1 MREIVNPMSL
11 RRAALCVGGATLIAA
26 WFAAAASEPRQ
37 RDQPR
42 AEPTSSPQSETE
54 RLAAGVQAQAVRLRE
69 RLASAPVPQ
78 QPVRNPFTFDR
89 HAEPASRPAARPI
102 EFVAPPP
109 SVPAAPALMLVGVAE
124 QRQPAGLVRIAM
136 LSGDGDDVLMAKV
149 GESVIGRYEVL
160 AIDPEAVEL
169 RDTVTGAT
177 RRLVLR

>member
-1 MREIVNPMSL
+1 MSL

-26 WFAAAASEPRQ
+26 WFASAASEPGQ
-37 RDQPR
+37 RDQPPPR
-42 AEPTSSPQSETE
+42 PTPAPQTDTE
-54 RLAAGVQAQAVRLRE
+54 RLAAGVQAQAARLRE

-78 QPVRNPFTFDR
+78 QPLRNPFTFDR
-89 HAEPASRPAARPI
+89 REAAAPRLAEQPM

-109 SVPAAPALMLVGVAE
+109 PMPAAPALMLVGIAE
-124 QRQPAGLVRIAM
+124 QQSPAGLVRIAM
-136 LSGDGDDVLMAKV
+136 LSGDSDDVLMARV

-169 RDTVTGAT
+169 KDIVTGTT